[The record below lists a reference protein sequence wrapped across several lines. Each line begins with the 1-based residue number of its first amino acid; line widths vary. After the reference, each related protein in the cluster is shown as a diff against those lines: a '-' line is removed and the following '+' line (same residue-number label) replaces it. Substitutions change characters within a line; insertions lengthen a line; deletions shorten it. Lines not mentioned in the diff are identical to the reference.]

1 MPVRTPTRGKGQS
14 EVDSLVHSLYGL
26 SSIRRELQRLAGVEH
41 AVAAITVLSI
51 LGKGGPTRISDIAQD
66 LQVDLSVASRHLR
79 GLEAK
84 GYVDRIPDPDDGR
97 ASLIAIS
104 TSGREK
110 LDAAHHRV
118 ADGLAE
124 VLRAWEPAEMA
135 ALSEGLVRLQRTL
148 SAGSPESG
156 WSGADGVRGETSG

>member
-1 MPVRTPTRGKGQS
+1 MTGRS
-14 EVDSLVHSLYGL
+14 ELDALVDSLYGL

-51 LGKGGPTRISDIAQD
+51 LGKGGPTRVSDIAQD

-79 GLEAK
+79 GLEGK

-110 LDAAHHRV
+110 LDAAHRRV

-124 VLRAWEPAEMA
+124 VLGGWDPEEMA
-135 ALSEGLVRLQRTL
+135 TLSEGLVRLQRTL
-148 SAGSPESG
+148 SADSPESNR
-156 WSGADGVRGETSG
+156 SGADGVREATTG